1 MARILQRL
9 GILALALALAACV
22 APPTSVESVP
32 GLEDVPRANAR
43 AFVDVVGRVEPI
55 AEQECR
61 TNSPQLNCDFLIVVD
76 DSPGA
81 VPNAFQTLD
90 ENGRPII
97 AFTASLLTEVRNGDE
112 LAFIMAHEAA
122 HHIAGHLARQQR
134 NAAIGALVFGRIAGQ
149 VRGGSP
155 EAIQNAQ
162 QLGAVVGARRYSQEF
177 ELEAD
182 ALGTVIAAR
191 AGFDPVRG
199 AQFFFRLPDPGN
211 RILGTHPPNA
221 ERVEIVNQTAAAL
234 GL

>member
-1 MARILQRL
+1 MATNWPSSWPMRR
-9 GILALALALAACV
+9 
-22 APPTSVESVP
+22 
-32 GLEDVPRANAR
+32 
-43 AFVDVVGRVEPI
+43 
-55 AEQECR
+55 R
-61 TNSPQLNCDFLIVVD
+61 TI
-76 DSPGA
+76 SPGIWRGSSA
-81 VPNAFQTLD
+81 T
-90 ENGRPII
+90 RPS
-97 AFTASLLTEVRNGDE
+97 ARWF
-112 LAFIMAHEAA
+112 LA
-122 HHIAGHLARQQR
+122 
-134 NAAIGALVFGRIAGQ
+134 AGQ